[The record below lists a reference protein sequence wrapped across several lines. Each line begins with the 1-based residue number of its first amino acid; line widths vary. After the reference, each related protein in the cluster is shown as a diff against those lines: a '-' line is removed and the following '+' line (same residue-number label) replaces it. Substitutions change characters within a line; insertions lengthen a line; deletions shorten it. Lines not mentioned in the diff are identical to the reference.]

1 MLKPLS
7 FAAVLLATTASAQVA
22 GRLPGG
28 VTPLAYTISVD
39 PDAAKLTFGGSET
52 IRINVAAPTRTITL
66 NAADLTI
73 SRVRLDNDPELTPT
87 VALDAA
93 SQTVTFTFAKAV
105 AAGEHT
111 LAISYAGK
119 IYRSASGMFAIDY
132 DNLDGSKARMLVTQF
147 EASDARRFA
156 PMWDEPGFKTP
167 FTLTTTVPRG
177 QTAFSNMPV
186 TSRTANTTTFA
197 TTPKMS
203 SYLLFLGIG
212 DVERKTVMAGKTE
225 IGVIT
230 RRGVVGQGDYAL
242 ASAKRVLAAYNDY
255 FGVPYPLPKL
265 DMIAGPGSSA
275 FFGAMENWGA
285 IFYFERILL
294 VDPKL
299 ATESQQQDIFDV
311 VAHEMAHQW
320 FGDLVTMAWWDD
332 LWLNEGFAS
341 WMASKVSNDLNP
353 SWDATSQSVAFAK
366 QRAIVRDARVTTHP
380 IVQHVTTPDQI
391 NQAFDDI
398 TYQKGEAVIRMLEGA
413 VGPDVFR
420 AGVRRYMAKYQ
431 YSNTVTDQLW
441 TEIGGAAHQD
451 VAPLMHSFTLQG
463 GVPLIRVGEAECS
476 GGATTL
482 PLSQDRFGLDAASK
496 KPLKWI
502 VPVNAASL
510 GGKVQRLDVIGG
522 GAPASLRVN
531 GCAPVVVNVGQSGY
545 YRTLYTGGQFDA
557 LRGSFGRLALN
568 DKLGLVADSYGLA
581 NSNDAPI
588 ERYLGLIGS
597 LPADAP
603 PLLWS
608 MITSE
613 LASIDNVLTDA
624 PEQAAFRA
632 KARALLRPVFD
643 RVGWTARAD
652 DTPAVAQL
660 RERIIPALGS
670 YGDARVIADAKR
682 YAEASFANPDAVSS
696 ATRLAALEVV
706 SYNADAAQWD
716 ILHARA
722 KAENSPVAKQLYYR
736 NLGDVRD
743 PALAQ
748 RALAIALTDEVA
760 VPTRAAIIQAVA
772 NEHPEMAF
780 DWAVAHGDAVN
791 AMLESST
798 RSGFVVGLAQGASD
812 PAVAG
817 RVEAYAAKTFP
828 ESSRQPAAVAAGA
841 IRYRA
846 GLRQRQAAAIGR
858 WAAG

>member
-1 MLKPLS
+1 MLRPLS
-7 FAAVLLATTASAQVA
+7 LATMLLATTASAQVA

-28 VTPLAYTISVD
+28 VMPLAYTISVD
-39 PDAAKLTFGGSET
+39 PDAAKLTFMGSET
-52 IRINVAAPTRTITL
+52 IRIKVAAPTRTITL
-66 NAADLTI
+66 NAANLTI
-73 SRVRLDNDPELTPT
+73 ASAKLDGAAAT

-93 SQTVTFTFAKAV
+93 SETAVFSFATPVT
-105 AAGEHT
+105 AGEHT
-111 LAISYAGK
+111 LSISYAGK
-119 IYRSASGMFAIDY
+119 IGRSATGMFAIDY
-132 DNLDGSKARMLVTQF
+132 DNKDGSKARMLVTQF
-147 EASDARRFA
+147 EAADARRFA

-167 FTLTTTVPRG
+167 FTLTTTVPSS

-186 TSRTANTTTFA
+186 ASRTATTTTFA

-203 SYLLFLGIG
+203 SYLLFLGVG

-230 RRGVVGQGDYAL
+230 RRGVVDQGDYAL

-285 IFYFERILL
+285 IFYFERVLL

-299 ATESQQQDIFDV
+299 ASESQRQGIFAV

-341 WMASKVSNDLNP
+341 WMASKISNDLNP
-353 SWDATSQSVAFAK
+353 SWNATSQSVAFAK
-366 QRAIVRDARVTTHP
+366 QQAMARDATITTHP

-431 YSNTVTDQLW
+431 YGNTVTDQLW

-463 GVPLIRVGEAECS
+463 GVPLIRVGDPVCNGDS
-476 GGATTL
+476 TK
-482 PLSQDRFGLDAASK
+482 LSLTQGRFGLDAASK
-496 KPLKWI
+496 TPRRWI
-502 VPVNAASL
+502 VPVRSASTS
-510 GGKVQRLDVIGG
+510 GG
-522 GAPASLRVN
+522 PERVEVTDDEPVYVKIA
-531 GCAPVVVNVGQSGY
+531 GCSPVVVNAGQSGY
-545 YRTLYTGGQFDA
+545 YRTLYTPGQFEG
-557 LRGSFGRLALN
+557 LRGSFGRLGL
-568 DKLGLVADSYGLA
+568 DDQLGLVADSYGLA

-597 LPADAP
+597 LPASAP

-608 MITSE
+608 MVIAE
-613 LASIDNVLTDA
+613 LDGIDGVLTA
-624 PEQAAFRA
+624 ASEQAAFRV

-652 DTPAVAQL
+652 DIPAVAQL
-660 RERIIPALGS
+660 RERLIPALGVF
-670 YGDARVIADAKR
+670 GDVALVAEAGR
-682 YAEASFANPDAVSS
+682 YAEASFANPNAVSS
-696 ATRLAALEVV
+696 ATRLAALNVYG
-706 SYNADAAQWD
+706 YNADAAHWD
-716 ILHARA
+716 SLHARA

-736 NLGDVRD
+736 GLGNVRD
-743 PALAQ
+743 PALAE

-760 VPTRAAIIQAVA
+760 VPTRAAIIQSVGG
-772 NEHPEMAF
+772 EHPALAF
-780 DWAVAHGDAVN
+780 DWAVAHAAAIDA
-791 AMLESST
+791 MQESST
-798 RSGFVVGLAQGASD
+798 RSSFTVNLAGGASD
-812 PAVAG
+812 PAVAD
-817 RVEAYAAKTFP
+817 RVDAYALRTLA
-828 ESSRQPAAVAAGA
+828 ESSRTPAKVAAGQ
-841 IRYRA
+841 IRHRA
-846 GLRQRQAAAIGR
+846 SLRQRQAAAIGK